1 MYKKDLSPL
10 IDVSFPEGK
19 GGTHTVIIGHGGR
32 RFLQL
37 AQSRI
42 RDEKGFVGPFLWRV
56 SSKGP
61 ASMHE
66 DASDLPLLPSAPLL
80 PSIHGPPFSLSS
92 TYRFFHPSNPAPL
105 TDHARP
111 SFALWTRILLCLR
124 FLFFFPSVTLL
135 GVWSRSENFFT
146 TLVDDTWVIDV
157 WPDSSALI
165 FYGFLIHCWLIYFDW
180 WIYFFFFFFFWEERE
195 RINWI
200 GSYFRLY
207 NDGRNIAFEKVIIF
221 ILLVDN
227 FLTIWN
233 DILKKIRFSFEI
245 FK

>member
-19 GGTHTVIIGHGGR
+19 EGTHTVIIGHGGR

-42 RDEKGFVGPFLWRV
+42 TDEKGFGGPFLWRV

-135 GVWSRSENFFT
+135 GV
-146 TLVDDTWVIDV
+146 
-157 WPDSSALI
+157 
-165 FYGFLIHCWLIYFDW
+165 
-180 WIYFFFFFFFWEERE
+180 
-195 RINWI
+195 
-200 GSYFRLY
+200 
-207 NDGRNIAFEKVIIF
+207 
-221 ILLVDN
+221 
-227 FLTIWN
+227 
-233 DILKKIRFSFEI
+233 
-245 FK
+245 